1 MKEDDD
7 RENVVDVDFEM
18 VFDVQLQHRLALPIC
33 VFLENDADDRRIP
46 FSFRDK
52 FFAQLVHVVMVH
64 EGVVQPI

>member
-18 VFDVQLQHRLALPIC
+18 VFDVQLQHRLALPIY

-46 FSFRDK
+46 FSFRDQ